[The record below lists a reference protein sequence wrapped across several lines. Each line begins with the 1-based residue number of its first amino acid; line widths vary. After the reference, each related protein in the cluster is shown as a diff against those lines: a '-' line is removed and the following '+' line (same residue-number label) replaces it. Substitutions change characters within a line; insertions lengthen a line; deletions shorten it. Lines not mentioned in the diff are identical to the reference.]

1 MRLPLLIY
9 YLLPVLACTNKG
21 SSQSAESKT
30 CCFKSVNTDGAGT
43 EDGYHDGYQ
52 ITDALMS
59 QQNIHFRHICG
70 EEVAA
75 GMAGAKHWIEIQLLE
90 LLSGDKTKNV
100 CSADESAL
108 YYNPLSD
115 GTLA

>member
-30 CCFKSVNTDGAGT
+30 CCFKSVNTDGAGI

-75 GMAGAKHWIEIQLLE
+75 GMAGAKQIQ

-115 GTLA
+115 GTLATDG